1 MVATGPGLEKTGVTV
16 NKWAEFSIDTRLAGQ
31 APLMVSCMD
40 ADYEPVEVL
49 VKDNKDGTFWCRY
62 MPKNNNKHTI
72 TIAYAG
78 VNVPNSPFRVSIH
91 VVCVPSHVII

>member
-1 MVATGPGLEKTGVTV
+1 MVATGPGLEKNGVTV
-16 NKWAEFSIDTRLAGQ
+16 HKWAEFSVDTRRGGQ

-62 MPKNNNKHTI
+62 MPKKNVKHTV

-78 VNVPNSPFRVSIH
+78 INVPNSPFRV
-91 VVCVPSHVII
+91 CFSHIFC